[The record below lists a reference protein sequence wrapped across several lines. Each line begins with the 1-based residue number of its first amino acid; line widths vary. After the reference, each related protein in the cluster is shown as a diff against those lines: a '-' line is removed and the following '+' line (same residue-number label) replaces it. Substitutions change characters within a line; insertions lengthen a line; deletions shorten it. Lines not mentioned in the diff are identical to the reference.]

1 MKKFYRV
8 IVAYIFLENKITEF
22 RRLDMYSDTYETDST
37 EMFYKVLGLIDRT
50 SDIILGKTINNNFYR
65 LSPTP
70 YGTYIKEDAS
80 SVDKFIN
87 KSKLLVAIA
96 NYQKEKNIPFDR

>member
-8 IVAYIFLENKITEF
+8 IVAYNPLKNKITEF

-50 SDIILGKTINNNFYR
+50 SDIILGKTINNNFYQ

-96 NYQKEKNIPFDR
+96 NYQKEKNIHFDR

>member
-1 MKKFYRV
+1 MKKIYRV
-8 IVAYIFLENKITEF
+8 IVAYNPLENKITEF
-22 RRLDMYSDTYETDST
+22 RRLDMYIDTYEADST
-37 EMFYKVLGLIDRT
+37 EAFYKVLSLINRT
-50 SDIILGKTINNNFYR
+50 SDIILGKTVTNNFYQ

-70 YGTYIKEDAS
+70 YGTYIKEDAA
-80 SVDKFIN
+80 SVEKFIN

>member
-8 IVAYIFLENKITEF
+8 IIAYNPLENKVTEF

-37 EMFYKVLGLIDRT
+37 EMFYKVLGLINRT
-50 SDIILGKTINNNFYR
+50 SDIILGRTATNNFYQ

-70 YGTYIKEDAS
+70 YGTYIKEDAA

>member
-8 IVAYIFLENKITEF
+8 IVAYNPLENKITEF
-22 RRLDMYSDTYETDST
+22 RRLDMYSGTYEKDST

-50 SDIILGKTINNNFYR
+50 SDIILGKTINNNFYQ

>member
-8 IVAYIFLENKITEF
+8 IVAYNPLENKITEF

-50 SDIILGKTINNNFYR
+50 SDIILGKTINNNFISYHQPHTEHISKKMR
-65 LSPTP
+65 L
-70 YGTYIKEDAS
+70 
-80 SVDKFIN
+80 
-87 KSKLLVAIA
+87 
-96 NYQKEKNIPFDR
+96 Q